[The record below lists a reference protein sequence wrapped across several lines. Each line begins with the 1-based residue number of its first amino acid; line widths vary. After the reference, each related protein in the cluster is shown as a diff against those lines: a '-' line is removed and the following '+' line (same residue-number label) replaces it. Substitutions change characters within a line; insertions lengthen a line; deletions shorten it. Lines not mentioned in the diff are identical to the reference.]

1 MVQTFKGQ
9 WYQCPN
15 LMNLSRVKNSLNS
28 DSGWKDEGL
37 KVVEFG
43 EKSVSPKFDINFAN
57 Y

>member
-43 EKSVSPKFDINFAN
+43 EKSVSHKFDINFAN